1 MATVVPQTDT
11 SHIDADDMSLEIFC
25 LIWLDANTSVEDNRD
40 TEQKLRSIINRLK
53 KFQDVEQCQKYLE
66 ESSEHKR
73 FVVIVSGRLGR
84 EIVPSIHKLRQV
96 ISIYI
101 YCWDKESNEEW
112 TNNFSKVKAVIV
124 QLDELISGIQDDHKI
139 QKMVEEP
146 LSINIFT
153 TDMGSNKSTTG
164 LNGQFVFSQV
174 LIECLLRLKY
184 YEVDKKELIR
194 RCKKQYEGNRN
205 ELSKI
210 REFQKDYSSDK
221 ALWWYTRESFF
232 YKTLNTV
239 LRTKNIHLM
248 FLFRTYMLDIY
259 HQLKDFQ
266 AKDRLQ
272 LYRSQMISSDE
283 LINLEQCCGQF
294 ISVNSFFSTSTNEQK
309 ALSFLKRSHVTDN
322 LKPILFEIIADPT
335 VINTKPFADISQYS
349 AFPNESE
356 ILFMLG
362 SIFRL
367 ESVKRNSD
375 DQVWIIRMVLS
386 SDDEHDLKQVL
397 MDMKE
402 QLGGGETNLQ
412 TLGRLLSEM
421 SRFDLA
427 EKYFIR
433 FLKQLSPDDPLLY
446 DLYQDLGKLAS
457 QVNNLDKS
465 MEWRQKAITLKKQN
479 QSKSSESDSKFIER
493 KSMVLK

>member
-194 RCKKQYEGNRN
+194 RCKKQYE
-205 ELSKI
+205 
-210 REFQKDYSSDK
+210 
-221 ALWWYTRESFF
+221 
-232 YKTLNTV
+232 
-239 LRTKNIHLM
+239 
-248 FLFRTYMLDIY
+248 DIY

-479 QSKSSESDSKFIER
+479 QSKSSESDTYSEPSYIEHNIDAR
-493 KSMVLK
+493 Q